1 MITFNFFGTSHGEG
15 YYGEIDGLPQ
25 GFTFLVEEVNQQL
38 NERKQGYG
46 RSGRQQYQD
55 KVVFEGF
62 TNKVVV
68 KGTLRFF
75 VANHATNVENRP
87 PITAVRSGHVD
98 LVGQARHPNM
108 DSRQLNEIA
117 SARNSVCYVVLGA
130 ICQLYLKQRGIYT
143 YHYVHKIGGVTSRNR
158 YRFGVSEKESHFA
171 LLHCPC
177 KFATGI
183 MQTKI
188 DQAREQGN
196 TLGGVVYV
204 GATGVP
210 MGLGE
215 LLPYTSRLDAKISAN
230 MMGIPS
236 VKGISF
242 GIGDKYST
250 MDGLSTLDKL
260 QVEDNKI
267 TYATNNCGGIV
278 GGITTGQD
286 ILFSLTVKPIP
297 TVSGAQTIDSVTL
310 QPTIAHVERA
320 DTCVVPNVGV
330 IAQNILAYVIVDQLL
345 QQDNL

>member
-1 MITFNFFGTSHGEG
+1 MITYNFFGTSHGDG
-15 YYGEIDGLPQ
+15 YYGEINGLPQ
-25 GFTFLVEEVNQQL
+25 GFCFSVEEVNQQL
-38 NERKQGYG
+38 NYRKQGYG
-46 RSGRQQYQD
+46 RSARQQFED

-62 TNKVVV
+62 EDKVVV
-68 KGTLRFF
+68 DGALRFF
-75 VANHATNVENRP
+75 VANHSTNIENRP

-130 ICQLYLKQRGIYT
+130 ICQIYLRQKNIYT

-158 YRFGVSEKESHFA
+158 YRFGISEKESHFA

-177 KFATGI
+177 RFATGI

-196 TLGGVVYV
+196 SLGGVVYV

-215 LLPYTSRLDAKISAN
+215 ILPYTSRLDAKISAH

-236 VKGISF
+236 VKAISF
-242 GIGDKYST
+242 GIGDRYAT
-250 MDGLSTLDKL
+250 MDGLSVADKL
-260 QVEDNKI
+260 HLKDGQI
-267 TYATNNCGGIV
+267 SYATNNCGGIV
-278 GGITTGQD
+278 SGITTGQD
-286 ILFSLTVKPIP
+286 ILFSLTVKPVP
-297 TVSGAQTIDSVTL
+297 TVNGLETIDSLTL
-310 QPTIAHVERA
+310 KPTFAHVERA
-320 DTCVVPNVGV
+320 DTCVVPNVG
-330 IAQNILAYVIVDQLL
+330 IISQNILAYVILDQLL
-345 QQDNL
+345 QQEKL